1 MGGISSLLG
10 AVALV
15 GFLVFLGGIG
25 LVVVAASQGRN
36 FRSGVSLAGI
46 GLVLG
51 LVFSVVSQ
59 GILIVSPQEV
69 AVIFNTIDGE
79 LEVPPRLSGTSI
91 VIPVLQSA
99 SIYPIEQQ
107 EYTMSSAR
115 GEGSRAAEDDSVE
128 GRSLDG
134 QVVFLDMTVIYS
146 IDPSQANLVH
156 ERWRN
161 RYQEQF
167 VRPTVRGLARDV
179 ISNYRAENIYGV
191 RRTEV
196 RDGIKDILGIRMLA
210 EGLELSDLIVRNVS
224 FSTEFANAIE
234 MREIAEQ
241 SLLRE
246 NDEAERIRVRAAGAR
261 DAEIAAAEGQA
272 RSIVLRAEAEA
283 QALRLVSEQLAANP
297 TLIQYEYIQKLADN
311 ISLALVPSSSPFLFD
326 FDSLASANSN
336 FVPPEVPS
344 TAGS

>member
-1 MGGISSLLG
+1 
-10 AVALV
+10 
-15 GFLVFLGGIG
+15 
-25 LVVVAASQGRN
+25 
-36 FRSGVSLAGI
+36 
-46 GLVLG
+46 
-51 LVFSVVSQ
+51 
-59 GILIVSPQEV
+59 
-69 AVIFNTIDGE
+69 
-79 LEVPPRLSGTSI
+79 
-91 VIPVLQSA
+91 
-99 SIYPIEQQ
+99 
-107 EYTMSSAR
+107 
-115 GEGSRAAEDDSVE
+115 
-128 GRSLDG
+128 
-134 QVVFLDMTVIYS
+134 
-146 IDPSQANLVH
+146 
-156 ERWRN
+156 
-161 RYQEQF
+161 
-167 VRPTVRGLARDV
+167 
-179 ISNYRAENIYGV
+179 
-191 RRTEV
+191 
-196 RDGIKDILGIRMLA
+196 
-210 EGLELSDLIVRNVS
+210 
-224 FSTEFANAIE
+224 